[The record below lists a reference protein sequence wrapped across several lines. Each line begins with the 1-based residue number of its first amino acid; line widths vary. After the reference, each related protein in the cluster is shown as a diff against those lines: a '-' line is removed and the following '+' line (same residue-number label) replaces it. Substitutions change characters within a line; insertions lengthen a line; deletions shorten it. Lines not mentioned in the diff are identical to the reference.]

1 MKRLFFFLTGIT
13 ALLFVLNGCSGRR
26 GTVDIRVVA
35 TSDVHGHIYATD
47 VLDGTERKG
56 SLARFSTFLKRQRK
70 ENGNLIY
77 LDAGDFFSGS
87 VETYH
92 DKTAEFY
99 EPSLAATVYNSL
111 GCDAAVFGNHE
122 FSEGADVYMRFL
134 EGCGFPVLGANL
146 KFDNPGD
153 FLPPYCIIERHGVSV
168 AVIGFTAHS
177 TCYTVPADILGTV
190 VVDDIVGSARYWM
203 PILKEKENPD
213 VIIGLL
219 HSGFDNGRFDE
230 QNIEE
235 NAARHLAAEVPGF
248 DLIVF
253 GHDHIP
259 YCGMVKCSDDK
270 SVLLVNPGP
279 YAEKAVVADIS
290 VTFSKKV
297 RTGVSVKG
305 MLSDVTGE
313 DPDAEIAATFKTRY
327 DKLCHYTDSVIG
339 EIDRGINCNG
349 VLWRTNP
356 GMDFIHYHQMR
367 FQAAEISLAS
377 PVSLDMR
384 AEAGEFTIRDAFH
397 VYPYDNRLVSLMLKG
412 SEVKDI
418 LEHSASCF
426 YNTVGNGT
434 SALLKTVSSVAGGVN
449 RFITASGIDYTVD
462 VTRKDGD
469 KVRISS
475 MSDGK
480 PFDPD
485 RYYRTTMSSFLTS
498 GAESPLYDIPGFTR
512 DEIRRRTVVTSGADM
527 RYFIITDF
535 YIKRE
540 SGRPVSIPGNDN
552 WHLIPYK
559 AVKDFLSS
567 DTVNIILR

>member
-1 MKRLFFFLTGIT
+1 MKRLFFCLTGIT

-153 FLPPYCIIERHGVSV
+153 FLPPYCIIERHGVRV

-235 NAARHLAAEVPGF
+235 NAA
-248 DLIVF
+248 
-253 GHDHIP
+253 
-259 YCGMVKCSDDK
+259 
-270 SVLLVNPGP
+270 
-279 YAEKAVVADIS
+279 
-290 VTFSKKV
+290 
-297 RTGVSVKG
+297 
-305 MLSDVTGE
+305 SDVVMAS
-313 DPDAEIAATFKTRY
+313 DPDADRLGVACRDDKGELTLLNGNQTAMIFLYYIITQYTKLGKMTGKEYIVKTIVTTEVISRIAEKNNLEMFDCYTGFKWIAKVIADENAKGKHYIGGGEETFFSCYIIQGFRN
-327 DKLCHYTDSVIG
+327 DQARDVFHGHILFWRWSLFHYSQ
-339 EIDRGINCNG
+339 
-349 VLWRTNP
+349 L
-356 GMDFIHYHQMR
+356 
-367 FQAAEISLAS
+367 S
-377 PVSLDMR
+377 
-384 AEAGEFTIRDAFH
+384 
-397 VYPYDNRLVSLMLKG
+397 
-412 SEVKDI
+412 
-418 LEHSASCF
+418 
-426 YNTVGNGT
+426 
-434 SALLKTVSSVAGGVN
+434 
-449 RFITASGIDYTVD
+449 
-462 VTRKDGD
+462 
-469 KVRISS
+469 
-475 MSDGK
+475 
-480 PFDPD
+480 
-485 RYYRTTMSSFLTS
+485 
-498 GAESPLYDIPGFTR
+498 
-512 DEIRRRTVVTSGADM
+512 DEIRKCRDYRYIQCRLSPHLLSGALCVLGHGIGL
-527 RYFIITDF
+527 FSQT
-535 YIKRE
+535 
-540 SGRPVSIPGNDN
+540 
-552 WHLIPYK
+552 
-559 AVKDFLSS
+559 LS
-567 DTVNIILR
+567 R